1 MPTYEFYCN
10 ECQDPFEAQQRVE
23 DHSREVLPCPKCGS
37 REHVQ
42 RQLSTVHVQT
52 QKKTT

>member
-1 MPTYEFYCN
+1 MPTYEFYCRH
-10 ECQDPFEAQQRVE
+10 CQDAFEAQQRVE
-23 DHSREVLPCPKCGS
+23 DHIREVLPCPSCRS

-52 QKKTT
+52 SKKSG